1 MGSGGVIIIHFLE
14 GNGLIILGHSY
25 DNIEWG
31 PGKITVKNNVA
42 NHKVGRQ
49 KRFGNIFKKIYKNI

>member
-31 PGKITVKNNVA
+31 PGKITVENNVA
-42 NHKVGRQ
+42 NYKVGIVHVVM
-49 KRFGNIFKKIYKNI
+49 N

>member
-31 PGKITVKNNVA
+31 PGKI
-42 NHKVGRQ
+42 RE
-49 KRFGNIFKKIYKNI
+49 KKMSPPTRWVDFVHAVMN